1 MKVSCLQENLAKGLG
16 VVSRAVSTRSTL
28 PVLANVLVATDNGR
42 LKLSATNLEIV
53 VTCWVGAKVEEEG
66 ATTVPARTF
75 SDLVGAL
82 PAERVD
88 LLLNKQSQTLHIS
101 CARTEANIKGIDAQE
116 FPLVPEPDPKNR
128 IRVETDVFKQM
139 IGQVALSAATDDT
152 RPTLTGVSA
161 RFEGSQV
168 LMVAT
173 DGFRLSL
180 RSAQIPGYVEVPFS
194 VIIPAR
200 ALSELARI
208 ASDDTEAIYISLP
221 EGRNQIIF
229 DMDNIVLVSQL
240 IDGNFPDYTPIIPKR
255 HSTRTVVGT
264 ADFRKACRTAEIFA
278 RESSH
283 TARVR
288 VEPGDEIMPGHATIA
303 ATSAETGDNVAQI
316 DASVEGEPVEIAF
329 NVKYM
334 TDVLNVIDTP
344 QVALETTS
352 PMEPGVLKPV
362 GDNDFVH
369 IIMPMH
375 FGR

>member
-1 MKVSCLQENLAKGLG
+1 MKVSCLQENLAKGLSIVG
-16 VVSRAVSTRSTL
+16 RAVSTRSTL
-28 PVLANVLVATDNGR
+28 PVLANVLLVTDNGR

-53 VTCWVGAKVEEEG
+53 VTCWIGAKVEEEG
-66 ATTVPARTF
+66 SITIPHRTF
-75 SDLVGAL
+75 SDLVGTL
-82 PAERVD
+82 PQERVD
-88 LLLNKQSQTLHIS
+88 LDLNVPNQTVHIT
-101 CARTEANIKGIDAQE
+101 CARTEAEIKGIDAQE
-116 FPLVPEPDPKNR
+116 FPLIPEPDQNNR
-128 IRVETDVFKQM
+128 IRIETDVFKQM
-139 IGQVALSAATDDT
+139 INQVALAAATDDT
-152 RPTLTGVSA
+152 RPTLTGVSTT
-161 RFEGSQV
+161 FEGSQM

-173 DGFRLSL
+173 DGFRLSM
-180 RSAQIPGYVEVPFS
+180 RSAHIPGYVEKSFD

-200 ALSELARI
+200 ALLELARVM
-208 ASDDTEAIYISLP
+208 SDDADAVYVSLP

-240 IDGNFPDYTPIIPKR
+240 IDGNFPDYTPIIPKGTN
-255 HSTRTVVGT
+255 TRTIMGT
-264 ADFRKACRTAEIFA
+264 AEFRKACKTAEIFA

-288 VEPGDEIMPGHATIA
+288 IEPGGDLAPGSALIA
-303 ATSAETGDNVAQI
+303 ATSTETGSNEAQI
-316 DASVEGEPVEIAF
+316 DANVEGEPIEIAF
-329 NVKYM
+329 NVRYM

-352 PMEPGVLKPV
+352 PMDPGVIKPV

>member
-1 MKVSCLQENLAKGLG
+1 
-16 VVSRAVSTRSTL
+16 
-28 PVLANVLVATDNGR
+28 
-42 LKLSATNLEIV
+42 
-53 VTCWVGAKVEEEG
+53 
-66 ATTVPARTF
+66 
-75 SDLVGAL
+75 
-82 PAERVD
+82 
-88 LLLNKQSQTLHIS
+88 
-101 CARTEANIKGIDAQE
+101 
-116 FPLVPEPDPKNR
+116 
-128 IRVETDVFKQM
+128 
-139 IGQVALSAATDDT
+139 
-152 RPTLTGVSA
+152 
-161 RFEGSQV
+161 
-168 LMVAT
+168 MVAT

-180 RSAQIPGYVEVPFS
+180 RSAQIPGYVEKPFS
-194 VIIPAR
+194 IIIPAR

-208 ASDDTEAIYISLP
+208 VSDNTEAIYISLP

-229 DMDNIVLVSQL
+229 DMDNAVLVSQL

-255 HSTRTVVGT
+255 HSTRTVLGT

-288 VEPGDEIMPGHATIA
+288 VEPGDEITPGYAIVA

-316 DASVEGEPVEIAF
+316 DASVDGDSIEIAF

-352 PMEPGVLKPV
+352 AMEPGVLKPV